1 MLERRIKN
9 EIPNKTHIM
18 QSCIHLHS
26 NSRMRTM
33 GIWVSY
39 SSCCCTFDRLYF
51 WFYNT
56 SLSFLWEALFNCTN
70 SERSLSILR
79 KIIRV
84 NILWKQWVF
93 HAEINVCYKMSA
105 NYRKRPIFSVMDN
118 GQLWKLLQNE
128 NTIAIVQKQK
138 SGNFFELLWFKKV
151 SGFSVM
157 LFEEPFCN
165 SQSHF
170 YEKRSIF

>member
-1 MLERRIKN
+1 MEAVG
-9 EIPNKTHIM
+9 IPCRNK
-18 QSCIHLHS
+18 C
-26 NSRMRTM
+26 
-33 GIWVSY
+33 
-39 SSCCCTFDRLYF
+39 
-51 WFYNT
+51 
-56 SLSFLWEALFNCTN
+56 
-70 SERSLSILR
+70 
-79 KIIRV
+79 
-84 NILWKQWVF
+84 
-93 HAEINVCYKMSA
+93 VCYKMSA

-170 YEKRSIF
+170 YEKKVNLLVYRDRNQVKDNVRFLHSAQAGYIPRACYISSQSSSARCAGVLPYSSSMTMQSMERMVPSSNRASTRLMSML

>member
-1 MLERRIKN
+1 MKKNKKREDILVSVIVPVFNVEKFLEKC
-9 EIPNKTHIM
+9 EK
-18 QSCIHLHS
+18 
-26 NSRMRTM
+26 
-33 GIWVSY
+33 
-39 SSCCCTFDRLYF
+39 
-51 WFYNT
+51 
-56 SLSFLWEALFNCTN
+56 
-70 SERSLSILR
+70 IL
-79 KIIRV
+79 
-84 NILWKQWVF
+84 
-93 HAEINVCYKMSA
+93 E
-105 NYRKRPIFSVMDN
+105 
-118 GQLWKLLQNE
+118 KLLQNE